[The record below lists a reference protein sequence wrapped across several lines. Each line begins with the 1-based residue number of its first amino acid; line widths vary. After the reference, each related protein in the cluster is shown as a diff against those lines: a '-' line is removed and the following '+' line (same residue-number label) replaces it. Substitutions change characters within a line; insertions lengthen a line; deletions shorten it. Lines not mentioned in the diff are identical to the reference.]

1 MAKAIVNLD
10 YLKSVYVGR
19 IFNVMADFE
28 IEQGSLVAI
37 GDLVD
42 GQREIY
48 NPAAVTD
55 ATTEKVALI
64 ASDEAD
70 YDPRKAMWEDFTNE
84 ADYPAKAYELK
95 ENDVFTISEDGFT
108 GTPEVGKYLITSNN
122 SLKGKIADDLTDG
135 TAFAAKI
142 IDLPKLGFN
151 RIPAIRV
158 QVVKNG

>member
-28 IEQGSLVAI
+28 IEQGNLVAI

-42 GQREIY
+42 GEREIY
-48 NPAAVTD
+48 DAAAVTD
-55 ATTEKVALI
+55 ATAEKVALI
-64 ASDEAD
+64 ASDEVN

-84 ADYPAKAYELK
+84 ANYPAKAYELN
-95 ENDVFTISEDGFT
+95 ENDEFTISEDGFT
-108 GTPEVGKYLITSNN
+108 GTPEVGKYLITDNG
-122 SLKGKIADDLTDG
+122 SLKGVIADDLTDG

-142 IDLPKLGFN
+142 IKLTTLGFN

>member
-19 IFNVMADFE
+19 IFNVMADSE

-42 GQREIY
+42 GEREIY
-48 NPAAVTD
+48 NAAAVTD
-55 ATTEKVALI
+55 ATAEKVALI
-64 ASDEAD
+64 ASDEVN

-84 ADYPAKAYELK
+84 ANYPVKAYELK

-108 GTPEVGKYLITSNN
+108 GTPEVDKYLITSNN
-122 SLKGKIADDLTDG
+122 SLKGKIADNLNDG

-142 IDLPKLGFN
+142 IKLTTLGFN
-151 RIPAIRV
+151 RTPAIRV

>member
-19 IFNVMADFE
+19 IFNVMADSE

-42 GQREIY
+42 GEREIY
-48 NPAAVTD
+48 NAAAVTD
-55 ATTEKVALI
+55 ATAEKVALI
-64 ASDEAD
+64 ASDEVN

-84 ADYPAKAYELK
+84 ANYPAKAYELNK
-95 ENDVFTISEDGFT
+95 NDEFTISEDGFT
-108 GTPEVGKYLITSNN
+108 GTPEVGKYLITTNG
-122 SLKGKIADDLTDG
+122 SLKGVIADDLTDG

-142 IDLPKLGFN
+142 IKLTTLGFN
-151 RIPAIRV
+151 RTPAIRV

>member
-19 IFNVMADFE
+19 IFNVMADSE

-42 GQREIY
+42 GEREIY
-48 NPAAVTD
+48 NAAAVAN
-55 ATTEKVALI
+55 ATAEKVALI
-64 ASDEAD
+64 ASDEVD

-84 ADYPAKAYELK
+84 ANYPAKAYELN
-95 ENDVFTISEDGFT
+95 ENDEFTISEDGFT

-122 SLKGKIADDLTDG
+122 SLKGEIADDLNDG

-142 IDLPKLGFN
+142 IKLTTLGFN
-151 RIPAIRV
+151 RTPAIRV